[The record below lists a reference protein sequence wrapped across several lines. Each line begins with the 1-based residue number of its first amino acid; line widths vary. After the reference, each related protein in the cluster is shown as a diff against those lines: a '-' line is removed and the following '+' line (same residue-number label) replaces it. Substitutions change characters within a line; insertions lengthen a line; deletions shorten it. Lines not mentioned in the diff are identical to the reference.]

1 MEKKVEAILEFDK
14 IKKQLTE
21 FASSSLGEQ
30 AILELAPATDFQVV
44 QKSQLET
51 EEGAKII
58 RLRGSAPITG
68 LTDVFAH
75 LKRLEIGGDLNGLE
89 IYQIG
94 SNLRV
99 SRQMKNFMTDLLEMG
114 VELPLLGALSDEL
127 LVLKEVEEDI
137 AISVDESGKILDTAS
152 EALSTIRR
160 TLRRTEDRVREKLE
174 SYLRDRNAS
183 KMLSDAVITIRNDRY
198 VIPVKQEYKGH
209 YGGIVHDQSA
219 SGQTLFIEPQ
229 SVVDLN
235 NERKALQAKE
245 KQEIER
251 ILAEISASLAGWI
264 NEIHHNTFILGR
276 YDFIFAKARFGKA
289 MKAVTPHLSDA
300 GIVHLIAA
308 RHPLLDA
315 ANVVANDIYLG
326 EDFTTI
332 VITGPNTGGKT
343 ITLKTLGLLTL
354 MAQSGLQI
362 PAQEDS
368 TIAVF
373 EHVFADIG
381 DEQSIEQSL
390 STFSSHMTNIVS
402 ILEKVNHKS
411 LILYDELGAG
421 TDPQEGAAL
430 AIAILDASHEKG
442 ASVVATTHY
451 PELKAYGYNRVHA
464 TNASVE
470 FNVETLSPTYK
481 LLIGVPGRSNAFD
494 ISRRLGLS
502 ENIITEARSLVDT
515 ESADLNDMI
524 SSLEEKRNLAETEYE
539 EARELARGVDALLKD
554 LQKEIT
560 NYYQQKDKLMEQA
573 REKAAN
579 IVTKAEVEAE
589 EIIHELRTMQLNG
602 AAGIKEHELID
613 AKTRLGKAKPKTI
626 NKTIPQAP
634 KQKPH
639 VFQVGDNV
647 RVLSLGQKGT
657 LLNKISDKEW
667 NVQIGIIKMK
677 IKTIDLEYIQPET
690 PKKQRIITSV
700 HSSDSPAKSELD
712 LRGERYE
719 DALQKVDKYLDE
731 ALLAGYPQVAII
743 HGKGTGALRTGV
755 TEYLKNHRMVK
766 SIRFGAAAEGGNGV
780 TIVEFK

>member
-44 QKSQLET
+44 QKTQLET

-99 SRQMKNFMTDLLEMG
+99 SRQMKNFMNDLLEIG
-114 VELPLLGALSDEL
+114 VELPILGALSDEL

-137 AISVDESGKILDTAS
+137 AISVDESGKVLDTAS

-251 ILAEISASLAGWI
+251 ILAEISASLAAWI

-276 YDFIFAKARFGKA
+276 FDFIFAKARFGKA

-300 GIVHLIAA
+300 GVVHLIAA

-315 ANVVANDIYLG
+315 AKVVANDIYLG

-402 ILEKVNHKS
+402 ILEKVNQKS

-481 LLIGVPGRSNAFD
+481 LLIGIPGRSNAFD

-539 EARELARGVDALLKD
+539 EARELARGADNLLKD

-560 NYYQQKDKLMEQA
+560 NYYQQKDKLIEQA
-573 REKAAN
+573 SEKAAT
-579 IVTKAEVEAE
+579 IVEKAEAEAE
-589 EIIHELRTMQLNG
+589 EIIRELRTMQLNG

-613 AKTRLGKAKPKTI
+613 AKTRLGNAKPKTI

-639 VFQVGDNV
+639 VFQEGDNV

-677 IKTIDLEYIQPET
+677 IKTADLEYIQPEK

-700 HSSDSPAKSELD
+700 HSSGFPAKSELD

>member
-114 VELPLLGALSDEL
+114 VELPLLGGLSDEL

-451 PELKAYGYNRVHA
+451 PELKAYGYYRVHA

-502 ENIITEARSLVDT
+502 ENIITEARNLVDT

-539 EARELARGVDALLKD
+539 EARELARGADALLKD

-677 IKTIDLEYIQPET
+677 IKTTDLEYIQPET

>member
-1 MEKKVEAILEFDK
+1 MDKKVEAILEFDK

-30 AILELAPATDFQVV
+30 AILALTPDTDFQVV
-44 QKSQLET
+44 QKAQLET

-68 LTDVFAH
+68 LTDVNAH

-89 IYQIG
+89 IHQIG

-99 SRQMKNFMTDLLEMG
+99 SRQMKNFMADLLEVG
-114 VELPLLGALSDEL
+114 VELPLLGALAEEL
-127 LVLKEVEEDI
+127 LVLKDVEEDI
-137 AISVDESGKILDTAS
+137 AISIDESGKVLDTAS
-152 EALSTIRR
+152 ESLSSIRR

-245 KQEIER
+245 NQEIER

-264 NEIHHNTFILGR
+264 KEIHHNTFILGR
-276 YDFIFAKARFGKA
+276 FDFILAKARFGKA
-289 MKAVTPHLSDA
+289 MKAVTPHLSDN
-300 GIVHLIAA
+300 GVVRLFAA
-308 RHPLLDA
+308 RHPLLERDK
-315 ANVVANDIYLG
+315 VVANDIYLG

-362 PAQEDS
+362 PTQEDS

-402 ILEKVNHKS
+402 ILAKVNHKS

-430 AIAILDASHEKG
+430 AISILDASHAKG

-451 PELKAYGYNRVHA
+451 PELKAYGYNRAHA

-502 ENIITEARSLVDT
+502 ETIITEARSLVDT

-524 SSLEEKRNLAETEYE
+524 SSLEEKRNLAESEYE
-539 EARELARGVDALLKD
+539 EARELALGADALLKD
-554 LQKEIT
+554 LQKEIS
-560 NYYQQKDKLMEQA
+560 NYYQQKDKLIEQA
-573 REKAAN
+573 SDKAAKIVEKAEA
-579 IVTKAEVEAE
+579 EAE

-639 VFQVGDNV
+639 VFQNGDNV

-657 LLNKISDKEW
+657 LLNKINNTEW

-677 IKTIDLEYIQPET
+677 IKTTDLEYIQPEK

>member
-30 AILELAPATDFQVV
+30 AILELAPATDFQVI
-44 QKSQLET
+44 QKTQLET

-99 SRQMKNFMTDLLEMG
+99 SRQMKNFMNDLLEIG
-114 VELPLLGALSDEL
+114 VEIPLLGALSDEL

-137 AISVDESGKILDTAS
+137 AISVDESGKVLDTAS

-251 ILAEISASLAGWI
+251 ILAEISASLAAWI

-276 YDFIFAKARFGKA
+276 FDFIFAKARFGKA

-300 GIVHLIAA
+300 GVVHLIAA
-308 RHPLLDA
+308 RHPLLDTA
-315 ANVVANDIYLG
+315 KVVANDIYLG

-402 ILEKVNHKS
+402 ILENVNQKS

-430 AIAILDASHEKG
+430 AIAILDASHAKG

-539 EARELARGVDALLKD
+539 EARELARGADSLLKD
-554 LQKEIT
+554 LQKEIS
-560 NYYQQKDKLMEQA
+560 NYYQQKDKLIEQA
-573 REKAAN
+573 SEKAAT
-579 IVTKAEVEAE
+579 IVEKAEAEAE

-613 AKTRLGKAKPKTI
+613 AKTRLGNAKPKTI

-639 VFQVGDNV
+639 VFQEGDNV

-677 IKTIDLEYIQPET
+677 IKTADLEYIQPEK
-690 PKKQRIITSV
+690 PKQQRIITSV
-700 HSSDSPAKSELD
+700 HSSGSPAKSELD

-766 SIRFGAAAEGGNGV
+766 SIRFGAVAEGGNGV

>member
-14 IKKQLTE
+14 IKKQLAE
-21 FASSSLGEQ
+21 FASFSLGEQ
-30 AILELAPATDFQVV
+30 AIYELAPATDFQVV
-44 QKSQLET
+44 QKAQLET

-99 SRQMKNFMTDLLEMG
+99 SRQMKNFMNDLLEIG
-114 VELPLLGALSDEL
+114 VEIPLLGALSDEL
-127 LVLKEVEEDI
+127 LVLKDVEEDI
-137 AISVDESGKILDTAS
+137 AISIDESGKILDTAS
-152 EALSTIRR
+152 EALSSIRR

-276 YDFIFAKARFGKA
+276 FDFILAKARFGKA
-289 MKAVTPHLSDA
+289 VKAVTPHLSDT

-315 ANVVANDIYLG
+315 EKVVANDIYLG
-326 EDFTTI
+326 EDFSTI

-373 EHVFADIG
+373 ENVFADIG

-430 AIAILDASHEKG
+430 AIAILDASHKKG

-451 PELKAYGYNRVHA
+451 PELKAYGYNRAHA

-502 ENIITEARSLVDT
+502 ESIITEARSLVDT

-524 SSLEEKRNLAETEYE
+524 SSLEEKRNLAEREYE
-539 EARELARGVDALLKD
+539 EARELARGADALLKD

-560 NYYQQKDKLMEQA
+560 NYYQQKDKLLEQA
-573 REKAAN
+573 NEKAAG
-579 IVTKAEVEAE
+579 IVEKAETEAE

-626 NKTIPQAP
+626 NKAIPKAP

-639 VFQVGDNV
+639 VFQSGDNV

-677 IKTIDLEYIQPET
+677 IKTTDLEYIEPEK

-719 DALQKVDKYLDE
+719 DAIQKVDKYLDE

>member
-1 MEKKVEAILEFDK
+1 MDKKVEAILEFDK

-30 AILELAPATDFQVV
+30 AILALTPDTDFQVV
-44 QKSQLET
+44 QKAQLET

-68 LTDVFAH
+68 LTDVNAH

-99 SRQMKNFMTDLLEMG
+99 SRQMKNFMADLLEVG
-114 VELPLLGALSDEL
+114 VELPLLGALAEEL
-127 LVLKEVEEDI
+127 LVLKDVEEGI
-137 AISVDESGKILDTAS
+137 AISIDESGKVLDTAS
-152 EALSTIRR
+152 EALSSIRR

-245 KQEIER
+245 NQEIER

-264 NEIHHNTFILGR
+264 KEIHHNTFILGR
-276 YDFIFAKARFGKA
+276 FDFILAKARFGKA
-289 MKAVTPHLSDA
+289 MKAVTPHLSDN
-300 GIVHLIAA
+300 GVVRLFAA
-308 RHPLLDA
+308 RHPLLEADK
-315 ANVVANDIYLG
+315 VVANDIYLG

-362 PAQEDS
+362 PTQEDS

-402 ILEKVNHKS
+402 ILAKVNHKS

-430 AIAILDASHEKG
+430 AISILDASHAKG

-451 PELKAYGYNRVHA
+451 PELKAYGYNRAHA

-502 ENIITEARSLVDT
+502 ETIITEARSLVDT

-524 SSLEEKRNLAETEYE
+524 SSLEEKRNLAESEYE
-539 EARELARGVDALLKD
+539 EARELALGADALLKD
-554 LQKEIT
+554 LQKEIS
-560 NYYQQKDKLMEQA
+560 NYYQQKDKLIEQA
-573 REKAAN
+573 SDKAAKIVEKAEA
-579 IVTKAEVEAE
+579 EAE

-639 VFQVGDNV
+639 VFQNGDNV

-657 LLNKISDKEW
+657 LLNKINNTEW

-677 IKTIDLEYIQPET
+677 IKTTDLEYIQPEK

>member
-44 QKSQLET
+44 QKTQLET

-99 SRQMKNFMTDLLEMG
+99 SRQMKNFMNDLLEIG

-137 AISVDESGKILDTAS
+137 AISVDESGKVLDTAS

-251 ILAEISASLAGWI
+251 ILAEISASLAAWI

-276 YDFIFAKARFGKA
+276 FDFIFAKARFGKA

-300 GIVHLIAA
+300 GVVHLIAA

-315 ANVVANDIYLG
+315 AKVVANDIYLG

-402 ILEKVNHKS
+402 ILGNVNQKS

-430 AIAILDASHEKG
+430 AIAILDASHAKG

-539 EARELARGVDALLKD
+539 EARELARGAGNLLKD
-554 LQKEIT
+554 LQKEIS
-560 NYYQQKDKLMEQA
+560 NYYQQKDKLIEQA
-573 REKAAN
+573 SEKAAT
-579 IVTKAEVEAE
+579 IVEKAEAEAE
-589 EIIHELRTMQLNG
+589 EIIHELRTMQ
-602 AAGIKEHELID
+602 
-613 AKTRLGKAKPKTI
+613 
-626 NKTIPQAP
+626 
-634 KQKPH
+634 
-639 VFQVGDNV
+639 
-647 RVLSLGQKGT
+647 
-657 LLNKISDKEW
+657 
-667 NVQIGIIKMK
+667 
-677 IKTIDLEYIQPET
+677 
-690 PKKQRIITSV
+690 
-700 HSSDSPAKSELD
+700 
-712 LRGERYE
+712 
-719 DALQKVDKYLDE
+719 
-731 ALLAGYPQVAII
+731 
-743 HGKGTGALRTGV
+743 
-755 TEYLKNHRMVK
+755 
-766 SIRFGAAAEGGNGV
+766 
-780 TIVEFK
+780 

>member
-539 EARELARGVDALLKD
+539 EARELARGADALLKD

-639 VFQVGDNV
+639 LFQVGDNV

-677 IKTIDLEYIQPET
+677 IKTTDLEYIQPET

>member
-289 MKAVTPHLSDA
+289 MKAVTPHLSGA

-502 ENIITEARSLVDT
+502 ENIITEARNLVDT

-539 EARELARGVDALLKD
+539 EARELARGADALLKD

-677 IKTIDLEYIQPET
+677 IKTTDLEYIQPET

>member
-1 MEKKVEAILEFDK
+1 MDKKVEAILEFDK

-30 AILELAPATDFQVV
+30 AILALTPDTDFQVV
-44 QKSQLET
+44 QKAQLET

-68 LTDVFAH
+68 LTDVNAH

-99 SRQMKNFMTDLLEMG
+99 SRQMKNFMADLLEVG
-114 VELPLLGALSDEL
+114 VELPLLGALSEEL
-127 LVLKEVEEDI
+127 LVLKDVEEDI
-137 AISVDESGKILDTAS
+137 TISIDESGKVLDTAS
-152 EALSTIRR
+152 EALSSIRR

-245 KQEIER
+245 NQEIER

-264 NEIHHNTFILGR
+264 KEIHHNTFILGR
-276 YDFIFAKARFGKA
+276 FDFILAKARFGKA
-289 MKAVTPHLSDA
+289 MKAVTPHLSDD
-300 GIVHLIAA
+300 GVVRLFAA
-308 RHPLLDA
+308 RHPLLERDK
-315 ANVVANDIYLG
+315 VVANDIYLG

-402 ILEKVNHKS
+402 ILAKVNHKS

-430 AIAILDASHEKG
+430 AISILDASHAKG

-451 PELKAYGYNRVHA
+451 PELKAYGYNRAHA

-502 ENIITEARSLVDT
+502 ETIITEARSLVDT

-524 SSLEEKRNLAETEYE
+524 SSLEEKRNLAESEYE
-539 EARELARGVDALLKD
+539 EARELARGADALLKD
-554 LQKEIT
+554 LQKEIS
-560 NYYQQKDKLMEQA
+560 NYYQQKDNLIEQA
-573 REKAAN
+573 SNKAATIVEKAEA
-579 IVTKAEVEAE
+579 EAE

-639 VFQVGDNV
+639 VFKNGDNV

-657 LLNKISDKEW
+657 LLNKINDTEW

-677 IKTIDLEYIQPET
+677 IKTTDLEYIQPEK

>member
-1 MEKKVEAILEFDK
+1 MDKKVEAILEFDK

-30 AILELAPATDFQVV
+30 AILALTPDTDFQVV
-44 QKSQLET
+44 QKAQLET

-68 LTDVFAH
+68 LTDVNAH

-99 SRQMKNFMTDLLEMG
+99 SRQIKNFMADLLEVG
-114 VELPLLGALSDEL
+114 VELPLLGALSEEL
-127 LVLKEVEEDI
+127 LVLNEVEEDI
-137 AISVDESGKILDTAS
+137 AISIDESGKVLDTAS
-152 EALSTIRR
+152 EALSSIRR

-235 NERKALQAKE
+235 NERKALQSKE
-245 KQEIER
+245 NQEIER
-251 ILAEISASLAGWI
+251 VLAEISASLAGWI
-264 NEIHHNTFILGR
+264 KEIHHNTFILGR
-276 YDFIFAKARFGKA
+276 FDFILAKARFGKA
-289 MKAVTPHLSDA
+289 MKAVTPHLSDN
-300 GIVHLIAA
+300 GVVRLLAA
-308 RHPLLDA
+308 RHPLLEADK
-315 ANVVANDIYLG
+315 VVANDIYLG

-402 ILEKVNHKS
+402 ILANVNHQS

-430 AIAILDASHEKG
+430 AISILDASHAKG

-502 ENIITEARSLVDT
+502 ETIITEARSLVDT

-524 SSLEEKRNLAETEYE
+524 SSLEEKRNLAESEYE
-539 EARELARGVDALLKD
+539 EARELARGADALLKD
-554 LQKEIT
+554 LQKEIS
-560 NYYQQKDKLMEQA
+560 NYYQQKDKLIEQA
-573 REKAAN
+573 SNKAATIVEKAEA
-579 IVTKAEVEAE
+579 EAE

-639 VFQVGDNV
+639 VFKNGDNV

-657 LLNKISDKEW
+657 LLNKINDTEW

-677 IKTIDLEYIQPET
+677 IKTTDLEYIQPEK

-731 ALLAGYPQVAII
+731 ALMAGYPQVAII

>member
-1 MEKKVEAILEFDK
+1 MDKKVEAILEFDK

-30 AILELAPATDFQVV
+30 AILALTPDTDFQVV
-44 QKSQLET
+44 QKAQLET

-68 LTDVFAH
+68 LTDVNAH

-99 SRQMKNFMTDLLEMG
+99 SRQMKNFMADLHEVG
-114 VELPLLGALSDEL
+114 VELPLLGALAEEL
-127 LVLKEVEEDI
+127 LVLKDVEEDI
-137 AISVDESGKILDTAS
+137 AISIDESGKVLDTAS
-152 EALSTIRR
+152 EALSSIRR

-245 KQEIER
+245 NQEIER

-264 NEIHHNTFILGR
+264 KEIHHNTFILGR
-276 YDFIFAKARFGKA
+276 FDFILAKARFGKA
-289 MKAVTPHLSDA
+289 MKAVTPHLSDN
-300 GIVHLIAA
+300 GVVRLFAA
-308 RHPLLDA
+308 RHPLLEADK
-315 ANVVANDIYLG
+315 VVANDIYLG

-362 PAQEDS
+362 PTQEDS

-402 ILEKVNHKS
+402 ILAKVNHKS

-430 AIAILDASHEKG
+430 AISILDASHAKG

-451 PELKAYGYNRVHA
+451 PELKAYGYNRAHA

-502 ENIITEARSLVDT
+502 ETIITEARSLVDT

-524 SSLEEKRNLAETEYE
+524 SSLEEKRNLAESEYE
-539 EARELARGVDALLKD
+539 EARELARGADALLKD
-554 LQKEIT
+554 LQKEIS
-560 NYYQQKDKLMEQA
+560 NYYQQKDKLIEQA
-573 REKAAN
+573 SNKAAKIVEKAEA
-579 IVTKAEVEAE
+579 EAE

-639 VFQVGDNV
+639 VFKNGDNV

-657 LLNKISDKEW
+657 LLNKINKTEW

-677 IKTIDLEYIQPET
+677 IKTTDLEYIQPEK

>member
-1 MEKKVEAILEFDK
+1 MTNGKKKVEAILEFDK

-44 QKSQLET
+44 QKTQLET

-99 SRQMKNFMTDLLEMG
+99 SRQMKNFMNDLLEIG
-114 VELPLLGALSDEL
+114 VELPILGALSDEL

-137 AISVDESGKILDTAS
+137 AISVDESGKVLDTAS

-251 ILAEISASLAGWI
+251 ILAEISASLAAWI

-276 YDFIFAKARFGKA
+276 FDFIFAKARFGKA

-300 GIVHLIAA
+300 GVVHLIAA

-315 ANVVANDIYLG
+315 AKVVANDIYLG

-402 ILEKVNHKS
+402 ILEKVNQKS

-539 EARELARGVDALLKD
+539 EARELARGADNLLKD

-560 NYYQQKDKLMEQA
+560 NYYQQKDKLIEQA
-573 REKAAN
+573 SEKAA
-579 IVTKAEVEAE
+579 
-589 EIIHELRTMQLNG
+589 
-602 AAGIKEHELID
+602 
-613 AKTRLGKAKPKTI
+613 
-626 NKTIPQAP
+626 
-634 KQKPH
+634 
-639 VFQVGDNV
+639 
-647 RVLSLGQKGT
+647 
-657 LLNKISDKEW
+657 
-667 NVQIGIIKMK
+667 
-677 IKTIDLEYIQPET
+677 
-690 PKKQRIITSV
+690 
-700 HSSDSPAKSELD
+700 
-712 LRGERYE
+712 
-719 DALQKVDKYLDE
+719 
-731 ALLAGYPQVAII
+731 
-743 HGKGTGALRTGV
+743 
-755 TEYLKNHRMVK
+755 
-766 SIRFGAAAEGGNGV
+766 
-780 TIVEFK
+780 TIVEKAEAEPKK

>member
-1 MEKKVEAILEFDK
+1 MDKKVEAILEFDK

-30 AILELAPATDFQVV
+30 AILALTPDTDFQVV
-44 QKSQLET
+44 QKAQLET

-68 LTDVFAH
+68 LTDVNAH

-99 SRQMKNFMTDLLEMG
+99 SRQMKNFMADLLEVG
-114 VELPLLGALSDEL
+114 VELSLLGALSEEL
-127 LVLKEVEEDI
+127 LVLKDVEEDI
-137 AISVDESGKILDTAS
+137 TISIDESGKVLDTAS
-152 EALSTIRR
+152 ESLSSIRR

-245 KQEIER
+245 NQEIER

-264 NEIHHNTFILGR
+264 KEIHHNTFILGR
-276 YDFIFAKARFGKA
+276 FDFILAKARFGKA
-289 MKAVTPHLSDA
+289 MKAVTPHLSDD
-300 GIVHLIAA
+300 GVVRLFAA
-308 RHPLLDA
+308 RHPLLERDK
-315 ANVVANDIYLG
+315 VVANDIYLG

-402 ILEKVNHKS
+402 ILAKVNHKS

-430 AIAILDASHEKG
+430 AISILDASHAKG

-451 PELKAYGYNRVHA
+451 PELKAYGYNRAHA

-502 ENIITEARSLVDT
+502 ETIITEARSLVDT

-524 SSLEEKRNLAETEYE
+524 SSLEEKRNLAESEYE
-539 EARELARGVDALLKD
+539 EARELSRGADALLKD
-554 LQKEIT
+554 LQKEIS
-560 NYYQQKDKLMEQA
+560 NYYQQKDKLIEQA
-573 REKAAN
+573 SNKAATIVEKAEA
-579 IVTKAEVEAE
+579 EAE

-639 VFQVGDNV
+639 VFKNGDNV

-657 LLNKISDKEW
+657 LLNKINDTEW

-677 IKTIDLEYIQPET
+677 IKTTDLEYIQPEK

>member
-30 AILELAPATDFQVV
+30 AILELEPATDFQVV
-44 QKSQLET
+44 QKTQLET

-99 SRQMKNFMTDLLEMG
+99 SRQMKNFMNDLLEIG
-114 VELPLLGALSDEL
+114 VEIPLLGALSEEL

-137 AISVDESGKILDTAS
+137 AISVDESGKVLDTAS

-251 ILAEISASLAGWI
+251 ILAEISASLAAWI

-276 YDFIFAKARFGKA
+276 FDFIFAKARFGKA

-300 GIVHLIAA
+300 GVVHLIAA

-315 ANVVANDIYLG
+315 AKVVANDIYLG

-402 ILEKVNHKS
+402 ILENVNQKS

-430 AIAILDASHEKG
+430 AIAILDASHAKG

-539 EARELARGVDALLKD
+539 EARELARGADSLLKD

-560 NYYQQKDKLMEQA
+560 NYYQQKDKLIEQA
-573 REKAAN
+573 SEKAAT
-579 IVTKAEVEAE
+579 IVEKAEAEAE

-639 VFQVGDNV
+639 VFQEGDNV

-677 IKTIDLEYIQPET
+677 IKTADLEYIQPEK

>member
-289 MKAVTPHLSDA
+289 MKAVTPHLSGA

-539 EARELARGVDALLKD
+539 EARELARGADALLKD

-657 LLNKISDKEW
+657 LLNKISDREW

-677 IKTIDLEYIQPET
+677 IKTTDLEYIQPET

>member
-44 QKSQLET
+44 QKTQLET

-99 SRQMKNFMTDLLEMG
+99 SRQMKNFMNDLLEIG
-114 VELPLLGALSDEL
+114 VELPILGALSDEL

-137 AISVDESGKILDTAS
+137 AISVDESGKVLDTAS

-251 ILAEISASLAGWI
+251 ILAEISASLAAWI

-276 YDFIFAKARFGKA
+276 FDFIFAKARFGKA

-300 GIVHLIAA
+300 GVVHLIAA

-315 ANVVANDIYLG
+315 AKVVANDIYLG

-402 ILEKVNHKS
+402 ILEKVNQKS

-481 LLIGVPGRSNAFD
+481 LLIGIPGRSNAFD

-539 EARELARGVDALLKD
+539 EARELARGADNLLKD

-560 NYYQQKDKLMEQA
+560 NYYQQKDKLIEQA
-573 REKAAN
+573 SEKAAT
-579 IVTKAEVEAE
+579 IVEKAEAEAE
-589 EIIHELRTMQLNG
+589 EIIRELRTMQLNG

-613 AKTRLGKAKPKTI
+613 AKTRLGNAKPKTI

-639 VFQVGDNV
+639 VFQEGDNV

-677 IKTIDLEYIQPET
+677 IKTADLEYIQPEK
-690 PKKQRIITSV
+690 PKKQRIITLV
-700 HSSDSPAKSELD
+700 HSSGSPAKSELD

>member
-539 EARELARGVDALLKD
+539 EARELARGADALLKD

-639 VFQVGDNV
+639 VFQVGENV

-677 IKTIDLEYIQPET
+677 IKTTDLEYIQPET

>member
-1 MEKKVEAILEFDK
+1 MDKKVEAILEFDK

-30 AILELAPATDFQVV
+30 AILALTPDTDFQVV
-44 QKSQLET
+44 QKAQLET

-68 LTDVFAH
+68 LTDVNAH

-99 SRQMKNFMTDLLEMG
+99 SRQMKNFMADLLEVG
-114 VELPLLGALSDEL
+114 VELPLLGALSEEL
-127 LVLKEVEEDI
+127 LVLKDVEEDI
-137 AISVDESGKILDTAS
+137 TISIDESGKVLDTAS
-152 EALSTIRR
+152 EALSSIRR

-245 KQEIER
+245 NQEIER

-264 NEIHHNTFILGR
+264 KEIHHNTFILGR
-276 YDFIFAKARFGKA
+276 FDFILAKARFGKA
-289 MKAVTPHLSDA
+289 MKAVTPHLSDD
-300 GIVHLIAA
+300 GVVRLFAA
-308 RHPLLDA
+308 RHPLLERDK
-315 ANVVANDIYLG
+315 VVANDIYLG

-402 ILEKVNHKS
+402 ILAKVNHKS

-430 AIAILDASHEKG
+430 AISILDASHAKG

-451 PELKAYGYNRVHA
+451 PELKAYGYNRAHA

-502 ENIITEARSLVDT
+502 ETIITEARSLVDT

-524 SSLEEKRNLAETEYE
+524 SSLEEKRNLAESEYE
-539 EARELARGVDALLKD
+539 EARELARGADALLKD
-554 LQKEIT
+554 LQKEIS
-560 NYYQQKDKLMEQA
+560 NYYQQKDKLIEQA
-573 REKAAN
+573 SNKAATIVEKAEA
-579 IVTKAEVEAE
+579 EAE

-639 VFQVGDNV
+639 VFKNGDNV

-657 LLNKISDKEW
+657 LLNKINDTEW

-677 IKTIDLEYIQPET
+677 IKTTDLEYIQPEK
-690 PKKQRIITSV
+690 PKKPRIITSV

>member
-539 EARELARGVDALLKD
+539 EARELARGADALLKD

-613 AKTRLGKAKPKTI
+613 AKARLGKAKPKTI

-677 IKTIDLEYIQPET
+677 IKTTDLEYIQPET

>member
-30 AILELAPATDFQVV
+30 AILDLSPDTDFQVV
-44 QKSQLET
+44 QKAQLET
-51 EEGAKII
+51 EEGAKIT

-68 LTDVFAH
+68 LTDVNAH
-75 LKRLEIGGDLNGLE
+75 LKRLEIGGNLNGLE

-99 SRQMKNFMTDLLEMG
+99 SRQMKNFMADLLEVG
-114 VELPLLGALSDEL
+114 VELPLLGALAEEL
-127 LVLKEVEEDI
+127 LVLKEVEDDI
-137 AISVDESGKILDTAS
+137 AISVDESGKVLDTAS
-152 EALSTIRR
+152 EALGSIRR

-174 SYLRDRNAS
+174 SYLRNRNAA

-198 VIPVKQEYKGH
+198 VIPVKQEYKSH

-235 NERKALQAKE
+235 NERKSLQSKE
-245 KQEIER
+245 AQEIER
-251 ILAEISASLAGWI
+251 IFAEISTSLAVW
-264 NEIHHNTFILGR
+264 NKEIHHNTFILGR
-276 YDFIFAKARFGKA
+276 FDFILAKARFGKA
-289 MKAVTPHLSDA
+289 MKAITPHLSDK
-300 GIVHLIAA
+300 GIVRLLGA
-308 RHPLLDA
+308 RHPLLEADK
-315 ANVVANDIYLG
+315 VVANDIYLG

-368 TIAVF
+368 TIAIF

-402 ILEKVNHKS
+402 ILANVNQQS

-430 AIAILDASHEKG
+430 AISILDASHAKG

-502 ENIITEARSLVDT
+502 ETIITEARSLVDT

-524 SSLEEKRNLAETEYE
+524 SSLEEKRNLAEAEYE
-539 EARELARGVDALLKD
+539 EAHDLAQGADALLKD
-554 LQKEIT
+554 LQKEIAS
-560 NYYQQKDKLMEQA
+560 YYQQKDKLIEQA
-573 REKAAN
+573 SNKAALIVEKAEA
-579 IVTKAEVEAE
+579 EAE

-613 AKTRLGKAKPKTI
+613 AKTRLGKVKPKTI
-626 NKTIPQAP
+626 NKTIPQPP

-639 VFQVGDNV
+639 VFQDGDNV
-647 RVLSLGQKGT
+647 RVLSLGQKGS
-657 LLNKISDKEW
+657 LLNKINDTEW

-677 IKTIDLEYIQPET
+677 IKTSDLEFIQPEK

-700 HSSDSPAKSELD
+700 QSSDSPAKSELD

-731 ALLAGYPQVAII
+731 ALMAGYPQVAII

>member
-30 AILELAPATDFQVV
+30 AILELEPATDFQVV
-44 QKSQLET
+44 QKTQLET

-99 SRQMKNFMTDLLEMG
+99 SRQMKNFMNDLLEIG
-114 VELPLLGALSDEL
+114 VEIPLLGALSEEL

-137 AISVDESGKILDTAS
+137 AISVDESGKVLDTAS

-251 ILAEISASLAGWI
+251 ILAEISASLATWI

-276 YDFIFAKARFGKA
+276 FDFIFAKARFGKA

-300 GIVHLIAA
+300 GVVHLIAA

-315 ANVVANDIYLG
+315 AKVVANDIYLG

-402 ILEKVNHKS
+402 ILENVNQKS

-430 AIAILDASHEKG
+430 AIAILDASHAKG

-539 EARELARGVDALLKD
+539 EARELARGADSLLKD

-560 NYYQQKDKLMEQA
+560 NYYQQKDKLIEQA
-573 REKAAN
+573 SEKAAT
-579 IVTKAEVEAE
+579 IVEKAEAEAE

-626 NKTIPQAP
+626 NKTIPRAP

-639 VFQVGDNV
+639 VFQEGDNV

-677 IKTIDLEYIQPET
+677 IKTADLEYIQPEK

>member
-502 ENIITEARSLVDT
+502 ENIITEAKNLVDT

-524 SSLEEKRNLAETEYE
+524 SSLEEKRNLAEKEYE
-539 EARELARGVDALLKD
+539 EAQELARGADALLKD

-677 IKTIDLEYIQPET
+677 IKTTDLEYIQPET

>member
-127 LVLKEVEEDI
+127 LVLKEVEENI

-539 EARELARGVDALLKD
+539 EARELARGADALLKD

-677 IKTIDLEYIQPET
+677 IKTTDLEYIQPET

>member
-1 MEKKVEAILEFDK
+1 MDKKVEAILEFDK

-30 AILELAPATDFQVV
+30 AILALTPDTDFQVV
-44 QKSQLET
+44 QKAQLET

-68 LTDVFAH
+68 LTDVNAH

-99 SRQMKNFMTDLLEMG
+99 SRQMKNFMADLHEVG
-114 VELPLLGALSDEL
+114 VELPLLGALSEEL
-127 LVLKEVEEDI
+127 LVLKDVEEDI
-137 AISVDESGKILDTAS
+137 TISIDESGKVLDTAS
-152 EALSTIRR
+152 EALSSIRR

-245 KQEIER
+245 NQEIER

-264 NEIHHNTFILGR
+264 KEIHHNTFILGR
-276 YDFIFAKARFGKA
+276 FDFILAKARFGKA
-289 MKAVTPHLSDA
+289 MKAVTPHLSDN
-300 GIVHLIAA
+300 GIVRLFAA
-308 RHPLLDA
+308 RHPLLEADK
-315 ANVVANDIYLG
+315 VVANDIYLG

-362 PAQEDS
+362 PTQEDS

-402 ILEKVNHKS
+402 ILAKVNHKS

-430 AIAILDASHEKG
+430 AISILDASHAKG

-451 PELKAYGYNRVHA
+451 PELKAYGYNRAHA

-502 ENIITEARSLVDT
+502 ETIITEARSLVDT

-524 SSLEEKRNLAETEYE
+524 SSLEEKRNLAESEYE
-539 EARELARGVDALLKD
+539 EARELARGADALLKD
-554 LQKEIT
+554 LQKEIS
-560 NYYQQKDKLMEQA
+560 NYYQQKDKLIEQA
-573 REKAAN
+573 SNKAAKIVEKAEA
-579 IVTKAEVEAE
+579 EAE

-639 VFQVGDNV
+639 VFKNGDNV

-657 LLNKISDKEW
+657 LLNKINKTEW

-677 IKTIDLEYIQPET
+677 IKTTDLEYIQPEK

>member
-1 MEKKVEAILEFDK
+1 MDKKVEAILEFDK

-30 AILELAPATDFQVV
+30 AILALTPDTDFQVV
-44 QKSQLET
+44 QKAQLET

-68 LTDVFAH
+68 LTDVNAH

-99 SRQMKNFMTDLLEMG
+99 SRQMKNFMADLLEIG
-114 VELPLLGALSDEL
+114 VELPLLGALSEEL
-127 LVLKEVEEDI
+127 LVLKDVEEDI
-137 AISVDESGKILDTAS
+137 TISIDESGKVLDTAS
-152 EALSTIRR
+152 EALSSIRR

-245 KQEIER
+245 NQEIER

-264 NEIHHNTFILGR
+264 KEIHHNTFILGR
-276 YDFIFAKARFGKA
+276 FDFILAKARFGKA
-289 MKAVTPHLSDA
+289 MKAVTPHLSDD
-300 GIVHLIAA
+300 GVVRLFAA
-308 RHPLLDA
+308 RHPLLERDK
-315 ANVVANDIYLG
+315 VVANDIYLG

-402 ILEKVNHKS
+402 ILAKVNHKS

-430 AIAILDASHEKG
+430 AISILDASHAKG

-451 PELKAYGYNRVHA
+451 PELKAYGYNRAHA

-502 ENIITEARSLVDT
+502 ETIITEARSLVDT

-524 SSLEEKRNLAETEYE
+524 SSLEEKRNLAESEYE
-539 EARELARGVDALLKD
+539 EARELARGADALLKD
-554 LQKEIT
+554 LQKEIS
-560 NYYQQKDKLMEQA
+560 NYYQQKDKLIEQA
-573 REKAAN
+573 SNKAATIVEKAEA
-579 IVTKAEVEAE
+579 EAE

-639 VFQVGDNV
+639 VFKNGDNV

-657 LLNKISDKEW
+657 LLNKINDTEW

-677 IKTIDLEYIQPET
+677 IKTTDLEYIQPEK

>member
-1 MEKKVEAILEFDK
+1 MDKKVEAILEFDK

-30 AILELAPATDFQVV
+30 AILALTPDTDFQVV
-44 QKSQLET
+44 QKAQLET

-68 LTDVFAH
+68 LTDVNAH

-99 SRQMKNFMTDLLEMG
+99 SRQMKNFMADLHEVG
-114 VELPLLGALSDEL
+114 VELPLLGALSEEL
-127 LVLKEVEEDI
+127 LVLKDVEEDI
-137 AISVDESGKILDTAS
+137 TISIDESGKVLDTAS
-152 EALSTIRR
+152 EALSSIRR

-245 KQEIER
+245 NQEIER

-264 NEIHHNTFILGR
+264 KEIHHNTFILGR
-276 YDFIFAKARFGKA
+276 FDFILAKARFGKA
-289 MKAVTPHLSDA
+289 MKAVTPHLSDN
-300 GIVHLIAA
+300 GVVRLFAA
-308 RHPLLDA
+308 RHPLLEADK
-315 ANVVANDIYLG
+315 VVANDIYLG

-362 PAQEDS
+362 PTQEDS

-402 ILEKVNHKS
+402 ILAKVNHKS

-430 AIAILDASHEKG
+430 AISILDASHAKG

-451 PELKAYGYNRVHA
+451 PELKAYGYNRAHA

-502 ENIITEARSLVDT
+502 ETIITEARSLVDT

-524 SSLEEKRNLAETEYE
+524 SSLEEKRNLAESEYE
-539 EARELARGVDALLKD
+539 EARELARGADALLKD
-554 LQKEIT
+554 LQKEIS
-560 NYYQQKDKLMEQA
+560 NYYQQKDKLIEQA
-573 REKAAN
+573 SNKAAK
-579 IVTKAEVEAE
+579 IVGKAEAEAE

-639 VFQVGDNV
+639 VFKNGDNV

-657 LLNKISDKEW
+657 LLNKINKTEW

-677 IKTIDLEYIQPET
+677 IKTTDLEYIQPEK

>member
-114 VELPLLGALSDEL
+114 VELPLLGGLSDEL

-451 PELKAYGYNRVHA
+451 PELKAYGYNSVHA

-502 ENIITEARSLVDT
+502 ENIITEAKNLVDT

-524 SSLEEKRNLAETEYE
+524 SSLEEKRNLAEKEYE
-539 EARELARGVDALLKD
+539 EAQELARGADALLKD

-677 IKTIDLEYIQPET
+677 IKTTDLEYIQPET

>member
-1 MEKKVEAILEFDK
+1 MDKKVEAILEFDK

-30 AILELAPATDFQVV
+30 AILALTPDTDFQVV
-44 QKSQLET
+44 QKAQLET

-68 LTDVFAH
+68 LTDVNAH

-99 SRQMKNFMTDLLEMG
+99 SRQMKNFMADLLEVG
-114 VELPLLGALSDEL
+114 VELPLLGALSEEL
-127 LVLKEVEEDI
+127 LVLKDVEEDI
-137 AISVDESGKILDTAS
+137 TISIDESGKVLDTAS
-152 EALSTIRR
+152 EALSSIRR

-174 SYLRDRNAS
+174 SYLRDRNAL

-245 KQEIER
+245 NQEIER

-264 NEIHHNTFILGR
+264 KEIHHNTFILGR
-276 YDFIFAKARFGKA
+276 FDFILAKARFGKA
-289 MKAVTPHLSDA
+289 MKAVTPHLSDD
-300 GIVHLIAA
+300 GVVRLFAA
-308 RHPLLDA
+308 RHPLLERDK
-315 ANVVANDIYLG
+315 VVANDIYLG

-402 ILEKVNHKS
+402 ILAKVNHKS

-430 AIAILDASHEKG
+430 AISILDASHAKG

-451 PELKAYGYNRVHA
+451 PELKAYGYNRAHA

-502 ENIITEARSLVDT
+502 ETIITEARSLVDT

-524 SSLEEKRNLAETEYE
+524 SSLEEKRNLAESEYE
-539 EARELARGVDALLKD
+539 EARELARGADALLKD
-554 LQKEIT
+554 LQKEIS
-560 NYYQQKDKLMEQA
+560 NYYQQKDKLIEQA
-573 REKAAN
+573 SNKAATIVEKAEA
-579 IVTKAEVEAE
+579 EAE

-639 VFQVGDNV
+639 VFKNGDNV

-657 LLNKISDKEW
+657 LLNKINDTEW

-677 IKTIDLEYIQPET
+677 IKTTDLEYIQPEK

>member
-44 QKSQLET
+44 QKTQLET

-99 SRQMKNFMTDLLEMG
+99 SRQMKNFMNDLLEIG
-114 VELPLLGALSDEL
+114 VELPILGALSDEL

-137 AISVDESGKILDTAS
+137 AISVDESGKVLDTAS

-251 ILAEISASLAGWI
+251 ILAEISASLAAWI

-276 YDFIFAKARFGKA
+276 FDFIFAKARFGKA

-300 GIVHLIAA
+300 GVVHLIAA

-315 ANVVANDIYLG
+315 AKVVANDIYLG

-402 ILEKVNHKS
+402 ILEKVNQKS

-539 EARELARGVDALLKD
+539 EARELARGADNLLKD

-560 NYYQQKDKLMEQA
+560 NYYQQKDKLIEQA
-573 REKAAN
+573 SEKAA
-579 IVTKAEVEAE
+579 
-589 EIIHELRTMQLNG
+589 
-602 AAGIKEHELID
+602 
-613 AKTRLGKAKPKTI
+613 
-626 NKTIPQAP
+626 
-634 KQKPH
+634 
-639 VFQVGDNV
+639 
-647 RVLSLGQKGT
+647 
-657 LLNKISDKEW
+657 
-667 NVQIGIIKMK
+667 
-677 IKTIDLEYIQPET
+677 
-690 PKKQRIITSV
+690 
-700 HSSDSPAKSELD
+700 
-712 LRGERYE
+712 
-719 DALQKVDKYLDE
+719 
-731 ALLAGYPQVAII
+731 
-743 HGKGTGALRTGV
+743 
-755 TEYLKNHRMVK
+755 
-766 SIRFGAAAEGGNGV
+766 
-780 TIVEFK
+780 TIVEKSRS

>member
-502 ENIITEARSLVDT
+502 ENIITEARNHVDT

-539 EARELARGVDALLKD
+539 EARELARGADALLKD

-602 AAGIKEHELID
+602 AEGIKEHELID

-677 IKTIDLEYIQPET
+677 IKTTDLEYIQPET

>member
-1 MEKKVEAILEFDK
+1 MDKKVEAILEFDK

-30 AILELAPATDFQVV
+30 AILALTPDTDFQVV
-44 QKSQLET
+44 QKAQLET
-51 EEGAKII
+51 KEGAKII

-68 LTDVFAH
+68 LTDVNAH

-99 SRQMKNFMTDLLEMG
+99 SRQMKNFMADLLEVG
-114 VELPLLGALSDEL
+114 VELPLLGALAEEL
-127 LVLKEVEEDI
+127 LVLKDVEEDI
-137 AISVDESGKILDTAS
+137 AISIDESGKVLDTAS
-152 EALSTIRR
+152 ESLSSIRR

-245 KQEIER
+245 NQEIER

-264 NEIHHNTFILGR
+264 KEIHHNTFILGR
-276 YDFIFAKARFGKA
+276 FDFILAKARFGKA
-289 MKAVTPHLSDA
+289 MKAVTPHLSDN
-300 GIVHLIAA
+300 GVVRLFAA
-308 RHPLLDA
+308 RHPLLEADK
-315 ANVVANDIYLG
+315 VVANDIYLG

-362 PAQEDS
+362 PTQEDS

-402 ILEKVNHKS
+402 ILAKVNHKS

-430 AIAILDASHEKG
+430 AISILDASHAKG

-451 PELKAYGYNRVHA
+451 PELKAYGYNRAHA

-502 ENIITEARSLVDT
+502 ETIITEARSLVDT

-524 SSLEEKRNLAETEYE
+524 SSLEEKRNLAESEYE
-539 EARELARGVDALLKD
+539 EARELALGADALLKD
-554 LQKEIT
+554 LQKEIS
-560 NYYQQKDKLMEQA
+560 NYYQQKDKLIEQA
-573 REKAAN
+573 SDKAAKIVEKAEA
-579 IVTKAEVEAE
+579 EAE

-639 VFQVGDNV
+639 VFQNGDNV

-657 LLNKISDKEW
+657 LLNKINNTEW

-677 IKTIDLEYIQPET
+677 IKTTDLEYIQPEK

>member
-539 EARELARGVDALLKD
+539 EARELARGADALLKD

-677 IKTIDLEYIQPET
+677 IKTTDLKYIQPET

>member
-14 IKKQLTE
+14 IKKQLAE

-44 QKSQLET
+44 QKTQLET

-99 SRQMKNFMTDLLEMG
+99 SRQMKNFMNDLLEIG
-114 VELPLLGALSDEL
+114 VEIPLLGALSDEL
-127 LVLKEVEEDI
+127 LVLKDVEEDI
-137 AISVDESGKILDTAS
+137 AISIDESGKILDTAS
-152 EALSTIRR
+152 EALSSIRR

-276 YDFIFAKARFGKA
+276 FDFILAKARFGKA
-289 MKAVTPHLSDA
+289 VKAVTPHLSDT

-315 ANVVANDIYLG
+315 EKVVANDIYLG
-326 EDFTTI
+326 EDFSTI

-373 EHVFADIG
+373 ENVFADIG

-430 AIAILDASHEKG
+430 AIAILDASHKKG

-451 PELKAYGYNRVHA
+451 PELKAYGYNRAHA

-502 ENIITEARSLVDT
+502 ESIITEARSLVDT

-524 SSLEEKRNLAETEYE
+524 SSLEEKRNLAEREYE
-539 EARELARGVDALLKD
+539 EARELARGADALLKD

-560 NYYQQKDKLMEQA
+560 NYYQQKDKLLEQA
-573 REKAAN
+573 NEKAAT

-589 EIIHELRTMQLNG
+589 EIIRELRTMQLNG

-677 IKTIDLEYIQPET
+677 IKTTDLEYIEPEK

-700 HSSDSPAKSELD
+700 QSSDSPAKSELD

-719 DALQKVDKYLDE
+719 DAIQKVDKYLDE

>member
-30 AILELAPATDFQVV
+30 AILDLSPDTDFQVV
-44 QKSQLET
+44 QKAQLET

-68 LTDVFAH
+68 LTDVNAH
-75 LKRLEIGGDLNGLE
+75 LKRLEIGGNLNGLE

-99 SRQMKNFMTDLLEMG
+99 SRQMKNFMADLLEVG
-114 VELPLLGALSDEL
+114 VELPLLGVLADEL
-127 LVLKEVEEDI
+127 LVLKEVEDDI
-137 AISVDESGKILDTAS
+137 AISVDESGKVLDTAS
-152 EALSTIRR
+152 EALGSIRR

-174 SYLRDRNAS
+174 SYLRNRNAA

-198 VIPVKQEYKGH
+198 VIPVKQEYKSH

-235 NERKALQAKE
+235 NERKSLQSKE
-245 KQEIER
+245 AQEIER
-251 ILAEISASLAGWI
+251 IFAEISTSLAIW
-264 NEIHHNTFILGR
+264 NKEIHHNTFILGR
-276 YDFIFAKARFGKA
+276 FDFILAKARFGKA
-289 MKAVTPHLSDA
+289 MKAITPHLSDK
-300 GIVHLIAA
+300 GIVRLLGA
-308 RHPLLDA
+308 RHPLLEADK
-315 ANVVANDIYLG
+315 VVANDIYLG

-368 TIAVF
+368 TIAIF

-402 ILEKVNHKS
+402 ILANVNQQS

-430 AIAILDASHEKG
+430 AISILDASHAKG

-502 ENIITEARSLVDT
+502 ETIITEARSLVDT

-524 SSLEEKRNLAETEYE
+524 SSLEEKRNLAEAEYE
-539 EARELARGVDALLKD
+539 EAHDLAQGADALLKD
-554 LQKEIT
+554 LQKEIAS
-560 NYYQQKDKLMEQA
+560 YYQQKDKLIEQA
-573 REKAAN
+573 SNKAALIVEKAEA
-579 IVTKAEVEAE
+579 EAE

-613 AKTRLGKAKPKTI
+613 AKTRLGKVKPKTI
-626 NKTIPQAP
+626 NKTIPQPP

-639 VFQVGDNV
+639 VFQDGDNV
-647 RVLSLGQKGT
+647 RVLSLGQKGS
-657 LLNKISDKEW
+657 LLNKINDTEW

-677 IKTIDLEYIQPET
+677 IKTSDLEFIQPEK

-700 HSSDSPAKSELD
+700 QSSDSPAKSELD

-731 ALLAGYPQVAII
+731 ALMAGYPQVAII

>member
-539 EARELARGVDALLKD
+539 EARELARGADALLKD

-647 RVLSLGQKGT
+647 RVLSLGQKGI

-677 IKTIDLEYIQPET
+677 IKTTDLEYIQPET

>member
-502 ENIITEARSLVDT
+502 ENIITEARNLVDT

-539 EARELARGVDALLKD
+539 EARELARGADALLKD

-677 IKTIDLEYIQPET
+677 IKTTDLEYIQPET

-731 ALLAGYPQVAII
+731 ALLAGYPQVVII